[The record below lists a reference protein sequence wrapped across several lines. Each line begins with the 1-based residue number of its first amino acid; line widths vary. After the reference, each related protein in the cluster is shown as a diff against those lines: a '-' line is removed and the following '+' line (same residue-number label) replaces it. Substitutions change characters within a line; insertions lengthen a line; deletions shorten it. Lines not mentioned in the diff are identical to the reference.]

1 MYHER
6 SEVEQFPTAPRL
18 DLPNLDSGYHGL
30 VRENETLVEVTPTIR
45 ALGDVCSF
53 RIVNKHHG
61 DAPFQKA
68 RHIVIVKFVTIVKC
82 TEDTLVSASLLHMRV
97 MRPICPTLVSA
108 IACKYTMHIGI
119 CTFHNVLS

>member
-1 MYHER
+1 MTM
-6 SEVEQFPTAPRL
+6 FPKIVCSTLLLGISFVLAEEAPRL

-61 DAPFQKA
+61 DAPFQ
-68 RHIVIVKFVTIVKC
+68 VS
-82 TEDTLVSASLLHMRV
+82 ESSAST
-97 MRPICPTLVSA
+97 IT
-108 IACKYTMHIGI
+108 I
-119 CTFHNVLS
+119 

>member
-1 MYHER
+1 MTM
-6 SEVEQFPTAPRL
+6 FPKIVCSTLLLGISFVLAEEAPRL

-61 DAPFQKA
+61 DAPFQG
-68 RHIVIVKFVTIVKC
+68 FWSTN
-82 TEDTLVSASLLHMRV
+82 TD
-97 MRPICPTLVSA
+97 
-108 IACKYTMHIGI
+108 ACEQQKIRRNKVH
-119 CTFHNVLS
+119 